1 MTNRHCT
8 LFENIPLNDVHVPRR
23 HLCCPEER
31 LPASPLPATTPPPGP
46 PSPFFRGA
54 FSPGGDASVRAPV
67 APPGMHPAQSSKGPE
82 LPSRGSSPPGLCA
95 AAGHMSARQMSS
107 MPSIALVCVEDLGLF
122 VACLYA
128 SDSAP
133 LCRRRVAAA
142 EVCVF
147 VRRFGQEVSAHSTP
161 GRRCE
166 CWRLGGARRG
176 EGDEHT

>member
-1 MTNRHCT
+1 MTYM
-8 LFENIPLNDVHVPRR
+8 
-23 HLCCPEER
+23 CPAATCVALR
-31 LPASPLPATTPPPGP
+31 SACLPLPCPPLHPPPGP

-67 APPGMHPAQSSKGPE
+67 APPGMHPAQSSTGPE

-95 AAGHMSARQMSS
+95 AAGHMSARQMHARTHASS